1 MRLPRLPRRPSAGTR
16 PSEGTADDGPAPAKE
31 PGPTEL
37 DRLVGWLDERTGA
50 ARVARVVLHKV
61 FPDHWSFLLG
71 EIALFC
77 YIVLF
82 ATGVYLTFF
91 FTADTRPVTYEGSYA
106 PLAGAEVSAAFDSV
120 MRLSFDVRAGLLMRQ
135 VHHWAALVF
144 VAAIV
149 VHASR
154 VFFTGA
160 FRRPREI
167 NWLIGVGLLL
177 MALAAGITGYS
188 LPDDLLSGTG
198 LRIVYSVVLSIPF
211 LGPWLAYLVFGG
223 DFPTSELIGRLY
235 VFHIM
240 LLPLLMIGTITIHLG
255 ILWLQKHTQ
264 FRGGL
269 AAEDNA
275 VGRHLWPGQAF
286 RSVGLLFVT
295 AAVLALLG
303 GLIQINPVWVYG
315 PYVPSAAASPAQP
328 DWYVGWL
335 EGALRLGPN
344 WEPTILGVTIPSS
357 FLPGIVAPAI
367 IFGVFLLW
375 PFLEA
380 RMSGDT
386 REHHLLNLPWEAPLR
401 LAIGCG
407 ALTFFVVLTLAG
419 ANDVLAVL
427 FNVDVGA
434 LTTAFR
440 ALLVLG
446 PLVVGLFAYRLAV
459 EIRARSG
466 RPLGPEGGSVIRRT
480 DDGGFE
486 EVEP

>member
-1 MRLPRLPRRPSAGTR
+1 MRVPRPRRRSPAGER
-16 PSEGTADDGPAPAKE
+16 PPEEAVDDRPREPA
-31 PGPTEL
+31 PTEL

-50 ARVARVVLHKV
+50 AQVARVVLHKV

-71 EIALFC
+71 EIALFS

-82 ATGVYLTFF
+82 ATGLYLTFF
-91 FTADTRPVTYEGSYA
+91 FTADTRPVTYAGPYA
-106 PLAGAEVSAAFDSV
+106 PLQGADVSAAFDSV
-120 MRLSFDVRAGLLMRQ
+120 MRLSFDVRAGLLFRQ

-144 VAAIV
+144 LAAIV

-167 NWLIGVGLLL
+167 NWLIGMTLLL
-177 MALAAGITGYS
+177 LGLAAGITGYS

-211 LGPWLAYLVFGG
+211 VGPWLAYLVFGG
-223 DFPTSELIGRLY
+223 DFPTTELISRLY

-240 LLPLLMIGTITIHLG
+240 LLPLLMIGAITIHLG
-255 ILWLQKHTQ
+255 ILFLQKHTQ

-269 AAEDNA
+269 ATEGNV
-275 VGRHLWPGQAF
+275 VGRHFWPGQAF
-286 RSVGLLFVT
+286 RSLGLLFVT

-303 GLIQINPVWVYG
+303 GLVQINPVWVYG

-344 WEPTILGVTIPSS
+344 WEPTILGVTIPSP
-357 FLPGIVAPAI
+357 FLPGIVAPTI
-367 IFGVFLLW
+367 IFSGIMLW
-375 PFLEA
+375 PFVEA
-380 RMSGDT
+380 RVSGDK
-386 REHHLLNLPWEAPLR
+386 REHHLLDLPWEAPLR
-401 LAIGCG
+401 LAIGS
-407 ALTFFVVLTLAG
+407 AVLTLFIVLTLAG

-434 LTTAFR
+434 LTAVFR
-440 ALLVLG
+440 ILLIVA
-446 PLVVGLFAYRLAV
+446 PLVVGLVAYRLAL
-459 EIRARSG
+459 EMRARSG